1 METTPRDAEARN
13 LFGAERRQTKRIP
26 LALQIEVSGREGK
39 RGAFRDRT
47 VTIDVSE
54 SGCRFRL
61 DRELKR
67 GDELVIV
74 CEKGDG
80 SLPENQPTL
89 FHVVWAAP
97 YEDGSLIGAMQLQHE
112 SVWPAALMAS

>member
-1 METTPRDAEARN
+1 MGTTSSNTETRE

-26 LALQIEVSGREGK
+26 LAIQIEVSGREGK

-67 GDELVIV
+67 GDELAIV
-74 CEKGDG
+74 CEKTDG
-80 SLPENQPTL
+80 GLPENQPAL
-89 FHVVWAAP
+89 FHVVWSEP
-97 YEDGSLIGAMQLQHE
+97 YEDGSLIGAMQLRSE
-112 SVWPAALMAS
+112 NVWPAALMA